1 MLKISPGLTNAS
13 AARTDSDSVM
23 PPAQREIRSEFEM
36 RQEADGYQ
44 VTLEMPGLR
53 SEDLDVSIADGMLR
67 FKGETKTD
75 MRHVTIDRA
84 ARLPSMA
91 DTESDKVKVYH
102 ADGLITVFLPN
113 LPEPERRV
121 PERLPE
127 RRELNIELLPQPPSV
142 MLPEDEAT
150 GSKGTDTEDEANG
163 YTFTFAVPGLNT
175 DDLTIAFEGV
185 PTMSAAPHILVD
197 DSRAVAML

>member
-1 MLKISPGLTNAS
+1 M
-13 AARTDSDSVM
+13 
-23 PPAQREIRSEFEM
+23 
-36 RQEADGYQ
+36 
-44 VTLEMPGLR
+44 
-53 SEDLDVSIADGMLR
+53 
-67 FKGETKTD
+67 
-75 MRHVTIDRA
+75 
-84 ARLPSMA
+84 
-91 DTESDKVKVYH
+91 YH

-121 PERLPE
+121 PER
-127 RRELNIELLPQPPSV
+127 RELNIQLLPQPPSV

-150 GSKGTDTEDEANG
+150 GSEGTGTEDEANG